1 MDEKE
6 MLEAMKNCFSGFTE
20 GGSCGCGPSGASF
33 SCCGGSSA
41 TEEATN
47 VEQDN

>member
-6 MLEAMKNCFSGFTE
+6 MLEAMKNCFSGFTQ
-20 GGSCGCGPSGASF
+20 GGSCCGPSGASI
-33 SCCGGSSA
+33 SCDCSPAA

-47 VEQDN
+47 VEKDN